1 MTGQGVFQ
9 RRCRPR
15 TGALPWIRLGGSAA
29 GRAGERRFCDG
40 LLSSIEVIKISA
52 CCYFTTSLTR
62 QVVKRLQAR
71 SRSNNGSTMEVD
83 RSPLCVITCLIG
95 LRYLEHLQQL

>member
-29 GRAGERRFCDG
+29 GRAGERRFCDV
-40 LLSSIEVIKISA
+40 SSIEVIKISA

-71 SRSNNGSTMEVD
+71 PRSNNGSAMEVD
-83 RSPLCVITCLIG
+83 RSPLFV
-95 LRYLEHLQQL
+95 RDHLFDRLKV